1 MKTYQHQY
9 LVGSRRGATAVEF
22 AMTAPLVFLLLFA
35 ALELSHANMV
45 FNTTEA
51 AAYEGARQGI
61 VPGASAADC
70 VTAAE
75 RILAISRIRGATVSV
90 TPADLQTNTNTLT
103 VTITVP
109 YAANTVVAPTF
120 TKTLEISRACEL
132 NREKL

>member
-1 MKTYQHQY
+1 MKTFRHKGW
-9 LVGSRRGATAVEF
+9 VSNRRGATAVEF
-22 AMTAPLVFLLLFA
+22 AMTAPLVFLLLFG

-75 RILAISRIRGATVSV
+75 RILSISRIRGATVTV
-90 TPADLQTNTNTLT
+90 TPADLRTDTNTLT
-103 VTITVP
+103 VSITVP
-109 YAANTVVAPTF
+109 YAANTIVVPTF
-120 TKTLEISRACEL
+120 TRTLQISGACEL

>member
-1 MKTYQHQY
+1 MKSSQHNR
-9 LVGSRRGATAVEF
+9 LLSSRRGATVVEF
-22 AMTAPLVFLLLFA
+22 AMTAPLVFLLLFG

-75 RILAISRIRGATVSV
+75 RILAISRIRGATVSI
-90 TPADLQTNTNTLT
+90 TPPDLRTDTNTII
-103 VTITVP
+103 VSITVP
-109 YAANTVVAPTF
+109 YADNTVVTPTF
-120 TKTLEISRACEL
+120 TRTLQISGACEL